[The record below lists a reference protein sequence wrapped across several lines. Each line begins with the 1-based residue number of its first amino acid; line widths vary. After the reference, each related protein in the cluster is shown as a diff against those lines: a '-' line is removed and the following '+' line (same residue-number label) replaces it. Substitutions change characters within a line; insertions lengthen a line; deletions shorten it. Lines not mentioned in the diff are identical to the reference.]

1 MKSVIKFINEAADRT
16 GDWALL
22 AMRLILA
29 LGFYHPAVTKFKNI
43 YDTTEWFASMNFPL
57 PKLSVLLV
65 GATEFVGFFL
75 LMLGFLT
82 RYISIPLMFIM
93 LIAITVVHMGNGYA
107 AADNGFEIPLYYM
120 LMLLVLLFHG
130 AGKISIDGL
139 IDSQRRLRR

>member
-107 AADNGFEIPLYYM
+107 AADNGFEIPLYYLVM
-120 LMLLVLLFHG
+120 LFVLFG
-130 AGKISIDGL
+130 NGPGKFSIDEAV
-139 IDSQRRLRR
+139 STKKN